1 MQVIKKFAIIWLNFK
16 KYERRYTM
24 RYGKRSAF
32 DGFRSFVRYSNL
44 RLIFLCILASTFGC
58 MLVYSW
64 SYGVGQGFDGAVMQ
78 IGASIAGLIVA
89 LLISRVDYENICSL
103 WPLWTGFSLLLVLL
117 TYTPLGLNATGTDDT
132 AWLAIGPITF
142 QPSELL
148 KISFIISMS
157 MHLVKVQE
165 HIREFKTV
173 LLLGLHGGFHICL
186 VFMQGDD
193 GTALVFIAI
202 FLSMMLVSGV
212 NLMYFLVG
220 FAGLFSA
227 VPILWTFFMNDEKK
241 ARFLCILPGYI
252 ERFLEDAGWQQFEA
266 LKSIGSGQL
275 TGVGYLEGQNPDLF
289 ARNNDLIFI
298 VAAEEFGFIGG
309 ILLFVLLAFLVYE
322 LYRSAK
328 MAQDSLGSYLCI
340 GMMALIGFQS
350 LINLG
355 MNLRVLPVI
364 GITLPFFSDGGSSVL
379 TLYLGIG
386 LALSVS
392 FSERTRR
399 KKGLSRF

>member
-1 MQVIKKFAIIWLNFK
+1 MHF
-16 KYERRYTM
+16 
-24 RYGKRSAF
+24 GKRSAF
-32 DGFRSFVRYSNL
+32 EGFRSFVRYSNI
-44 RLIFLCILASTFGC
+44 RLILLCILASTFGC
-58 MLVYSW
+58 LLVYSW
-64 SYGVGQGFDGAVMQ
+64 AYGVGLGFGGVVIQ
-78 IGASIAGLIVA
+78 IGASLVGLLIA
-89 LLISRVDYENICSL
+89 LLISRVDYENICAL

-173 LLLGLHGGFHICL
+173 LLLGLHGAFHIGL

-202 FLSMMLVSGV
+202 FLSMMLISGV

-220 FAGLFSA
+220 FSALFA
-227 VPILWTFFMNDEKK
+227 TIPILWTFFMNEEKK

-252 ERFLEDAGWQQFEA
+252 ERFLQDEGFQQFEA

-275 TGVGYLEGQNPDLF
+275 TGVGFLEGKNPNLF
-289 ARNNDLIFI
+289 ARNNDLIFV

-309 ILLFVLLAFLVYE
+309 MLLFVLLGLLVYE

-328 MAQDSLGSYLCI
+328 MAKDSLGSYLCV
-340 GMMALIGFQS
+340 GMMALVGFQS

-386 LALSVS
+386 LVLSVS
-392 FSERTRR
+392 FSERMRR
-399 KKGLSRF
+399 RNGSSRL

>member
-1 MQVIKKFAIIWLNFK
+1 
-16 KYERRYTM
+16 M

-32 DGFRSFVRYSNL
+32 DGLRSFVRYSNL
-44 RLIFLCILASTFGC
+44 RLILLCILASAFGC
-58 MLVYSW
+58 ILVYSW
-64 SYGVGQGFDGAVMQ
+64 SYGVGQGFGGVSIQ
-78 IGASIAGLIVA
+78 IIASILGFLIA
-89 LLISRVDYENICSL
+89 LFISRVDYENICAL

-117 TYTPLGLNATGTDDT
+117 TYTPLGLNAAGTDDT

-173 LLLGLHGGFHICL
+173 LLLGMHGAFHIFL
-186 VFMQGDD
+186 VFLQGDD

-212 NLMYFLVG
+212 NLLYFIIG
-220 FAGLFSA
+220 FAGVFSA
-227 VPILWTFFMNDEKK
+227 IPILWTFFMSDDKK

-252 ERFLEDAGWQQFEA
+252 DRFLETEGWQQFEA

-275 TGVGYLEGQNPDLF
+275 TGVGYLEGHNPDLF

-309 ILLFVLLAFLVYE
+309 MLLFVLIALLVYE
-322 LYRSAK
+322 LYRSAR
-328 MAQDSLGSYLCI
+328 MAQDALGSYLCI

-399 KKGLSRF
+399 RNGLSRM